1 MEKKWTR
8 TGLTMVM
15 TDENGQ
21 SKHSFSNVVETP
33 KEDQIANFGLILEKL
48 TGKKFDSAV
57 ITTADNVMTTPAI

>member
-1 MEKKWTR
+1 
-8 TGLTMVM
+8 M